1 MNDKNIKYEKQKKL
15 WNIISEASLII
26 GAVLVY
32 RTPSNIVMS
41 IIGLVFAVIS
51 MLCIFK
57 YFRLIKKIEG
67 KRYKVIGEKI
77 DSLKGVAK
85 EQGVGMGLVAFATI
99 AAILTNIF
107 GIVLIY
113 FLTHSWLKTV
123 LTCLAFELVL
133 NIKEYFNIEQKN

>member
-99 AAILTNIF
+99 VAILTNIF

>member
-99 AAILTNIF
+99 VAILTNIF

-133 NIKEYFNIEQKN
+133 NIREYFNIEQKN